1 MFKEK
6 VLKIVKKI
14 PLGDFL
20 TYKEV
25 AKLAGNE
32 KAYRAVANI
41 LAKNKDSNIPCHR
54 VIRSDNLV
62 GGYKGKE
69 DLDWMKAAMLLKEG
83 AIGVIPTDTIYGICT
98 SAFNKKS
105 VEKVYKLRK
114 RNPNK
119 PCIILI
125 SSLEDLN
132 KFNIRLTLWQKK
144 ILEKLWPGK
153 ISVILSTRIKRPNI
167 LPESSDRMELT
178 RIEQP
183 NNNYPKKRPN
193 GNETF
198 GPNSG
203 NLFGQYS
210 GNENIFGPNSGNSFG
225 PHLGSNK
232 EFGQNSGKIFGYH
245 SGNNLYYL
253 HRGTNSLAFRIPK
266 NKLILN
272 ILKISGPLIAPSANW
287 EGYEPAKNI
296 KEAKKYFG
304 NKVFYLD
311 RGDLI
316 SKPSS
321 LIDLRTKKI
330 QILREGEGIKKI
342 KRVLKAYI

>member
-14 PLGDFL
+14 PPGSFL
-20 TYKEV
+20 TYKKV

-32 KAYRAVANI
+32 KAYRVVANI
-41 LAKNKDSNIPCHR
+41 LAKNQDSNIPCHR
-54 VIRSDNLV
+54 VIRNDNLV
-62 GGYKGKE
+62 GGYKGRE

-83 AIGVIPTDTIYGICT
+83 AIGVIPTDTIYGICA

-125 SSLEDLN
+125 SSLEDLK

-153 ISVILSTRIKRPNI
+153 ISVVLSPWINADTTLINADNKNNKSNRYQR
-167 LPESSDRMELT
+167 SSVLDQCSSVE
-178 RIEQP
+178 
-183 NNNYPKKRPN
+183 
-193 GNETF
+193 
-198 GPNSG
+198 
-203 NLFGQYS
+203 
-210 GNENIFGPNSGNSFG
+210 
-225 PHLGSNK
+225 
-232 EFGQNSGKIFGYH
+232 
-245 SGNNLYYL
+245 YL
-253 HRGTNSLAFRIPK
+253 HRGTNSLAFRLPK

-321 LIDLRTKKI
+321 LIDLRTKNI

>member
-14 PLGDFL
+14 PPGSFL

-32 KAYRAVANI
+32 KAYRVVANI
-41 LAKNKDSNIPCHR
+41 LAKNQDLNIPCHR
-54 VIRSDNLV
+54 VIRNDNLV
-62 GGYKGKE
+62 GGYKGRE

-83 AIGVIPTDTIYGICT
+83 AIGVIPTDTVYGICT

-125 SSLEDLN
+125 SSLEDLK

-153 ISVILSTRIKRPNI
+153 ISVVLSPRINADTTLINADNKNNKSNRYQR
-167 LPESSDRMELT
+167 SSVLDQRSSVE
-178 RIEQP
+178 
-183 NNNYPKKRPN
+183 
-193 GNETF
+193 
-198 GPNSG
+198 
-203 NLFGQYS
+203 
-210 GNENIFGPNSGNSFG
+210 
-225 PHLGSNK
+225 
-232 EFGQNSGKIFGYH
+232 
-245 SGNNLYYL
+245 YL
-253 HRGTNSLAFRIPK
+253 HRGTNSLAFRLPK
-266 NKLILN
+266 NKLVLN

-321 LIDLRTKKI
+321 LIDLRTKNI

>member
-6 VLKIVKKI
+6 VLKIVKRI
-14 PLGDFL
+14 PPGSFL

-32 KAYRAVANI
+32 KAYRVVANI
-41 LAKNKDSNIPCHR
+41 LAKNQDHNIPCHR
-54 VIRSDNLV
+54 VIRNDNLV

-98 SAFNKKS
+98 SAFNKKA

-125 SSLEDLN
+125 SSLEDLK

-153 ISVILSTRIKRPNI
+153 ISVVLSPRINADTTLINADNKNNKSNRYHR
-167 LPESSDRMELT
+167 SSVLDQRSSVE
-178 RIEQP
+178 
-183 NNNYPKKRPN
+183 
-193 GNETF
+193 
-198 GPNSG
+198 
-203 NLFGQYS
+203 
-210 GNENIFGPNSGNSFG
+210 
-225 PHLGSNK
+225 
-232 EFGQNSGKIFGYH
+232 
-245 SGNNLYYL
+245 YL

-266 NKLILN
+266 SKLVLN

-296 KEAKKYFG
+296 KEARRYFG

-316 SKPSS
+316 SKPST
-321 LIDLRTKKI
+321 LIDLRTQKI

>member
-6 VLKIVKKI
+6 VFKIVKKI
-14 PLGDFL
+14 PPGSFL

-32 KAYRAVANI
+32 KAYRVVANI
-41 LAKNKDSNIPCHR
+41 LAKNQDSNIPCHR

-62 GGYKGKE
+62 GGYKGRE

-125 SSLEDLN
+125 SSLEDLK

-144 ILEKLWPGK
+144 ILEKLWPDK
-153 ISVILSTRIKRPNI
+153 ISVVLWTQTMQTSRRLGGT
-167 LPESSDRMELT
+167 
-178 RIEQP
+178 
-183 NNNYPKKRPN
+183 
-193 GNETF
+193 NEDF
-198 GPNSG
+198 IDLARAN
-203 NLFGQYS
+203 Q
-210 GNENIFGPNSGNSFG
+210 
-225 PHLGSNK
+225 NK
-232 EFGQNSGKIFGYH
+232 ISARSAFH
-245 SGNNLYYL
+245 SAMSAYKYL
-253 HRGTNSLAFRIPK
+253 HRGTNSLAFRLSK

-342 KRVLKAYI
+342 KRVLKDYI

>member
-6 VLKIVKKI
+6 VLKIVKRI
-14 PLGDFL
+14 PPGDFL

-32 KAYRAVANI
+32 KAYRVVANI
-41 LAKNKDSNIPCHR
+41 LAKNQNPNIPCHR
-54 VIRSDNLV
+54 VIRNDNLV

-125 SSLEDLN
+125 SSLEDLK
-132 KFNIRLTLWQKK
+132 KFNIRLTLWQRK

-153 ISVILSTRIKRPNI
+153 VSVILRTCLHGPIRTKHGLFRLYSQGTQKMSEMSV
-167 LPESSDRMELT
+167 LS
-178 RIEQP
+178 
-183 NNNYPKKRPN
+183 PKKP
-193 GNETF
+193 E
-198 GPNSG
+198 
-203 NLFGQYS
+203 YY
-210 GNENIFGPNSGNSFG
+210 
-225 PHLGSNK
+225 K
-232 EFGQNSGKIFGYH
+232 
-245 SGNNLYYL
+245 YL
-253 HRGTNSLAFRIPK
+253 HRGTNSLAFRLPK

-342 KRVLKAYI
+342 KKILQAYI